1 MVQITE
7 HDAKVTRIID
17 GDTIWVD
24 LYITILGRR
33 RTFHDTI
40 VRFKDVDTPERGKP
54 GYYDAKGHTY
64 ERLMGKTIRMRGD
77 HEEMNGERWVAIPLI
92 DGKFEPSPEMVS
104 RHRAMGILKLIQGK
118 PWVFYLLKKLKRL
131 FTF

>member
-1 MVQITE
+1 MDNIGQITE

-17 GDTIWVD
+17 GDTIWID

-33 RTFHDTI
+33 RTFHDTV

-64 ERLMGKTIRMRGD
+64 ERLAGEMIKIRGD
-77 HEEMNGERWVAIPLI
+77 HEEMNGDRWVAIPVI
-92 DGKFEPSPEMVS
+92 DGKSFCDELIERGLARKWYP
-104 RHRAMGILKLIQGK
+104 GIG
-118 PWVFYLLKKLKRL
+118 PWEY
-131 FTF
+131 